1 MRTLSIGNSFSEDA
15 TRYLHQIA
23 ESAGVALECVNLY
36 IGGCTLE
43 THAKNIRE
51 NNPLYRL
58 EINGTA
64 TGEYVSIEDALSRGT
79 YDVITLQQASGFS
92 GKISTYFPFIRE
104 VYDLCRRLQPDA
116 KMMMHQTWAYE
127 TDSTHGHF
135 PFYDRNQRKMYEHLR
150 NAYQSAA
157 DELGV
162 ERIPVGDT
170 VQYLRENV
178 PEFDY
183 PNGGLSLNRDGFH
196 LSIPT
201 GRCLAGYVWLETLTG
216 TDCRCADYLP
226 DDGDAA
232 LLALVRESVHTALT
246 R

>member
-23 ESAGVALECVNLY
+23 ESAGVELECVNLY

-58 EINGTA
+58 EVNGFA
-64 TGEYVSIEDALSRGT
+64 TGEYISIADALSRGT

-92 GKISTYFPFIRE
+92 GRISTYFPFIRE
-104 VYDLCRRLQPDA
+104 VYDLCRTMQPDA

-127 TDSTHGHF
+127 IDSTHGQF
-135 PFYDRNQRKMYEHLR
+135 PDYGRDQRHMYERLR
-150 NAYQSAA
+150 NAYRAAA
-157 DELGV
+157 DELAMAL
-162 ERIPVGDT
+162 IPVGDT
-170 VQYLRENV
+170 VQYIRENV
-178 PEFDY
+178 PQFDY
-183 PNGGLSLNRDGFH
+183 KNGGISLNRDGFH
-196 LSIPT
+196 LSIPL

-216 TDCRCADYLP
+216 TDCRIAGYLP
-226 DDGDAA
+226 EGGNAD
-232 LLALVRESVHTALT
+232 LLALVRESVHAYLT
-246 R
+246 K

>member
-23 ESAGVALECVNLY
+23 ESAGMDLECVNLY

-51 NNPLYRL
+51 NAPLYRL
-58 EINGTA
+58 EINGSA
-64 TGEYVSIEDALSRGT
+64 TGEYVSIEDALSRGK

-92 GKISTYFPFIRE
+92 GMLHTYFPHIRE
-104 VYDLCRRLQPDA
+104 VYDLCVKMQPDA

-127 TDSTHGHF
+127 IDSTHGHF
-135 PFYDRNQRKMYEHLR
+135 PFYQNSQETMYSHLLT
-150 NAYQSAA
+150 AYRDAA
-157 DELGV
+157 EELGM
-162 ERIPVGDT
+162 EIIPVGST
-170 VQYLRENV
+170 VQYLRRSV
-178 PEFDY
+178 PEFNYSD
-183 PNGGLSLNRDGFH
+183 GGLSLNRDGFH

-216 TDCRCADYLP
+216 TDCRTADYLP
-226 DDGDAA
+226 EDGNAD
-232 LLALVRESVHTALT
+232 LLALVRESVHAALS

>member
-23 ESAGVALECVNLY
+23 ESAGVDLECVNLY

-51 NNPLYRL
+51 NAPLYRL
-58 EINGTA
+58 EINGAA
-64 TGEYVSIEDALSRGT
+64 TGEYVSIEDALTRGT

-92 GKISTYFPFIRE
+92 GMFHTYFPHIRE

-116 KMMMHQTWAYE
+116 KMMIHQTWAYE

-135 PFYDRNQRKMYEHLR
+135 PFYGNDQETMYSHLLT
-150 NAYQSAA
+150 AYHDAA
-157 DELGV
+157 YDLGMGI
-162 ERIPVGDT
+162 IPVGST
-170 VQYLRENV
+170 VQYLRRYV
-178 PEFDY
+178 PEFNYSD
-183 PNGGLSLNRDGFH
+183 GGISLCRDGFH

-216 TDCRCADYLP
+216 VDCRNADYLP
-226 DDGDAA
+226 DGGNAD
-232 LLALVRESVHTALT
+232 LLALIRESAHAALH

>member
-23 ESAGVALECVNLY
+23 ESAGIELECVNLY

-51 NNPLYRL
+51 NAPLYRL
-58 EINGTA
+58 EINGAA
-64 TGEYVSIEDALSRGT
+64 TGEYISIEDALTRGT
-79 YDVITLQQASGFS
+79 YDVITLQQASGYS
-92 GKISTYFPFIRE
+92 GLKWTYFPHIRE
-104 VYDLCRRLQPDA
+104 IHDLCRRLQPDA
-116 KMMMHQTWAYE
+116 RMMMHQTWAYE
-127 TDSTHGHF
+127 IDSNHGHF
-135 PFYDRNQRKMYEHLR
+135 PIYQNDQQAMYEHLLH
-150 NAYQSAA
+150 AYRDAA
-157 DELGV
+157 DELGMDI
-162 ERIPVGDT
+162 IPVGST
-170 VQYLRENV
+170 VQYFRKHV
-178 PEFDY
+178 PEFKYSD
-183 PNGGLSLNRDGFH
+183 GGLSLNRDGFH

-226 DDGDAA
+226 EDGCAS
-232 LLALVRESVHTALT
+232 LLELVRESVHAFLS

>member
-51 NNPLYRL
+51 NAPLYRL
-58 EINGTA
+58 EINGSA
-64 TGEYVSIEDALSRGT
+64 TGEYVSIEDALTRGK

-92 GKISTYFPFIRE
+92 GRISTYFPHIRE

-127 TDSTHGHF
+127 IDSTHGHF
-135 PFYDRNQRKMYEHLR
+135 PFYGNDQRKMYECLTH
-150 NAYQSAA
+150 AYRAAA
-157 DELGV
+157 DELDMGW
-162 ERIPVGDT
+162 IPVGDT
-170 VQYLRENV
+170 VQYIRENV
-178 PEFDY
+178 PEFNY
-183 PNGGLSLNRDGFH
+183 KNGGISLNRDGFH

-226 DDGDAA
+226 EDGNAD
-232 LLALVRESVHTALT
+232 LLSLVRESVHADLS

>member
-1 MRTLSIGNSFSEDA
+1 MRSLSIGNSFSEDA

-23 ESAGVALECVNLY
+23 ESAGVELECVNLY

-51 NNPLYRL
+51 NNAHYRL
-58 EINGTA
+58 EVNGSA
-64 TGEYVSIEDALSRGT
+64 TGEYISIEDALSRGR

-116 KMMMHQTWAYE
+116 EIVMHQTWAYE
-127 TDSTHGHF
+127 IDSTHGHF
-135 PFYDRNQRKMYEHLR
+135 PFYGSDQRKMYERLR
-150 NAYQSAA
+150 NAYQAAA
-157 DELGV
+157 DELGM
-162 ERIPVGDT
+162 RLIPVGDT
-170 VQYLRENV
+170 VQYIRENV

-183 PNGGLSLNRDGFH
+183 RNGGISLNRDGFH
-196 LSIPT
+196 LSIPE

-226 DDGDAA
+226 DGGNAE
-232 LLALVRESVHTALT
+232 LLTLIREAVHDCMS

>member
-23 ESAGVALECVNLY
+23 VSAGVELECVNLY

-43 THAKNIRE
+43 THAKNVRE
-51 NNPLYRL
+51 NNSAYRL
-58 EINGTA
+58 EVNGAA
-64 TGEYVSIEDALSRGT
+64 TGETVSIEDALSRGT

-92 GKISTYFPFIRE
+92 GKISTYFPHIRE
-104 VYDLCRRLQPDA
+104 VYDLCRKMQPDA
-116 KMMMHQTWAYE
+116 EIVMHQTWAYE
-127 TDSTHGHF
+127 SDSNHGHF
-135 PFYDRNQRKMYEHLR
+135 HFYGNDQRKMYEHLR
-150 NAYQSAA
+150 NAYRAAA
-157 DELGV
+157 DELGM
-162 ERIPVGDT
+162 RIIPVGDT

-183 PNGGLSLNRDGFH
+183 MSGGISLNRDGFH

-216 TDCRCADYLP
+216 TDCRRADYLP
-226 DDGDAA
+226 EDGDMA
-232 LLALVRESVHTALT
+232 LLELVRESVHAALS